1 MSGNKILIDTN
12 IIIYHLNGDKTL
24 EALLENKQIYISFIS
39 EIELLSQ
46 KVSQQ
51 SEYLIEKFLSYV
63 SVVHSNEKISF
74 EAGRLRRTK
83 TLKTPNAIIAATA
96 KTLGLP
102 LLTADKVF
110 IGLPTLD
117 VIEYLPN
124 PL

>member
-24 EALLENKQIYISFIS
+24 EALLENKQIYISFVS

-51 SEYLIEKFLSYV
+51 SEYVIEKFLSYV

-83 TLKTPNAIIAATA
+83 TLKTPDAIIAATA

-110 IGLPTLD
+110 IGLPALD

>member
-24 EALLENKQIYISFIS
+24 EALLENKQIYISFVS

-51 SEYLIEKFLSYV
+51 SEYVIEKFLSYV

-83 TLKTPNAIIAATA
+83 TLKTPDAIIAATA

-110 IGLPTLD
+110 IGLPALD
-117 VIEYLPN
+117 VIAYLPN